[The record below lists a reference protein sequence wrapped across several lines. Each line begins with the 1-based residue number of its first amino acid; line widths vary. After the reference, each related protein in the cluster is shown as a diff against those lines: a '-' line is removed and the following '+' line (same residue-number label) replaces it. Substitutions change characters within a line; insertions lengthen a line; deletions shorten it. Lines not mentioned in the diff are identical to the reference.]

1 LLSFAFESYHEP
13 QLRLAGEGVMRMAAI
28 LVLPGEL
35 ERAAGR
41 LQASADQVRSVVGS
55 LVPAT
60 GGVGAG
66 LGDAALAERFQAMW
80 SRWASELG
88 VIADDLAG
96 AAGRLQAA
104 AAEYRSTDRSA
115 IPPGPHHAR

>member
-1 LLSFAFESYHEP
+1 MTELLVVPS
-13 QLRLAGEGVMRMAAI
+13 
-28 LVLPGEL
+28 EL

-55 LVPAT
+55 LLPT
-60 GGVGAG
+60 VGG
-66 LGDAALAERFQAMW
+66 LGAAVGLADRFQALW

-88 VIADDLAG
+88 VLADDLTG

-104 AAEYRSTDRSA
+104 AAEYRTTDRSA
-115 IPPGPHHAR
+115 VPPTDARAS

>member
-1 LLSFAFESYHEP
+1 
-13 QLRLAGEGVMRMAAI
+13 MAE
-28 LVLPGEL
+28 LVIFPSEL

-55 LVPAT
+55 LLPAM
-60 GGVGAG
+60 GGVGG
-66 LGDAALAERFQAMW
+66 SLGDAALADRFQAMW

-88 VIADDLAG
+88 VLADDLAG

-104 AAEYRSTDRSA
+104 AAEYRTTDRSA
-115 IPPGPHHAR
+115 VPPTSPHAR

>member
-1 LLSFAFESYHEP
+1 
-13 QLRLAGEGVMRMAAI
+13 MAE
-28 LVLPGEL
+28 LVIVPSEL

-55 LVPAT
+55 LLPAM
-60 GGVGAG
+60 GGVGGA
-66 LGDAALAERFQAMW
+66 LGDAALADRFQARW

-88 VIADDLAG
+88 VLADDLAG

-104 AAEYRSTDRSA
+104 AAEYRTTDRSA
-115 IPPGPHHAR
+115 VPPTSLHAR

>member
-1 LLSFAFESYHEP
+1 MPELLVIPS
-13 QLRLAGEGVMRMAAI
+13 
-28 LVLPGEL
+28 EL

-41 LQASADQVRSVVGS
+41 LQASADQVRSVLGTLLPTVG
-55 LVPAT
+55 
-60 GGVGAG
+60 GGVGAA
-66 LGDAALAERFQAMW
+66 LGDAALADRFQTLW

-88 VIADDLAG
+88 VLADDLTG

-115 IPPGPHHAR
+115 VPHRDVHAQ

>member
-1 LLSFAFESYHEP
+1 
-13 QLRLAGEGVMRMAAI
+13 MAEM
-28 LVLPGEL
+28 LVVPSEL

-55 LVPAT
+55 LIPAT
-60 GGVGAG
+60 GGLGAAF
-66 LGDAALAERFQAMW
+66 GDAALAERFQSLW

-104 AAEYRSTDRSA
+104 AAEYRATDRGA
-115 IPPGPHHAR
+115 VPPTPHRAW